1 MRTANSARSSLSFA
15 RQAHAWCMAHCLI
28 NRRTHVLLQPAS
40 TCKLCG
46 HACGSFNPCCASLV
60 TSPHLTSSPPP
71 LAHSLTHSLTIAWA
85 PLGAHLPLRSC
96 RVYRR
101 VQLLA
106 YLQMFLA
113 TIIFFFHNTTSVS
126 HSHTDLTLS
135 CPHDSPALVC
145 VHDHGR
151 LHILTTRACK
161 VLHGWQ
167 GTRCAH
173 VCAIEQASVIHNPF
187 HHNMFPPT
195 SDKSGSPTS
204 HLPILDR
211 RLNNTA
217 GALYVRKEVDSA
229 PAQKRRRA
237 EEKVYILTHMRIRSG

>member
-1 MRTANSARSSLSFA
+1 LSFA

-46 HACGSFNPCCASLV
+46 HACGSFNLCCASLV
-60 TSPHLTSSPPP
+60 TSPRLTSSLPP
-71 LAHSLTHSLTIAWA
+71 LAHSLTHSLTR
-85 PLGAHLPLRSC
+85 LGATRCTLAIAQSC
-96 RVYRR
+96 VYRR

-126 HSHTDLTLS
+126 HSHTDLTLPS
-135 CPHDSPALVC
+135 PHDSPALVC
-145 VHDHGR
+145 AHDHGR
-151 LHILTTRACK
+151 MHILTPRACK

-173 VCAIEQASVIHNPF
+173 ICAIEQASVIRNPF
-187 HHNMFPPT
+187 HHNMLPPT
-195 SDKSGSPTS
+195 SDKSSP
-204 HLPILDR
+204 
-211 RLNNTA
+211 
-217 GALYVRKEVDSA
+217 
-229 PAQKRRRA
+229 
-237 EEKVYILTHMRIRSG
+237 